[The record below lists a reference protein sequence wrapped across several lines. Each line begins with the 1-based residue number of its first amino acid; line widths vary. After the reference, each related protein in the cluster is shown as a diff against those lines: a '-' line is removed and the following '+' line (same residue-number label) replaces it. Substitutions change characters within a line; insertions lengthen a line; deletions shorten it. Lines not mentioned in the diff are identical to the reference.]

1 MMQFAE
7 AASQV
12 ESGKQIIGKQSL
24 GEPDRS
30 ASGGALEANPRQIN
44 LDIGLLLEMG
54 GGDVLV
60 LGMGANTKPRDFP
73 LGFTWRELLNGR
85 IQSTADVSR
94 LGESSS
100 RAPQTGS

>member
-1 MMQFAE
+1 MDHPADASVMVQFAE

-24 GEPDRS
+24 SEPDRS

-44 LDIGLLLEMG
+44 LDIGLLFEMC

-60 LGMGANTKPRDFP
+60 LGLGANAKPRRD
-73 LGFTWRELLNGR
+73 LGRSCSLTNCPRCR
-85 IQSTADVSR
+85 
-94 LGESSS
+94 
-100 RAPQTGS
+100 